1 MGEALERVL
10 GDRAGPENRT
20 GIAAPLLD
28 LIAQDVLR
36 FGERAPRGLAI
47 LHSMVAG
54 QAGVQAPP
62 PDLPARL
69 LGYVIDGA
77 NPQALAEIK
86 VLPGWSCGGD
96 DADANGRAVRWRI
109 YDHWEELPLPVL
121 LRLAHV
127 LGAGSQIVANKP
139 ALDLSKQHPWV
150 EALARDLLG
159 LPISHQL
166 FSERVLKPH
175 ATASFERLAAL
186 LAADDLAME
195 VLLRSALASQS
206 RYARPDSADFLAA
219 LPGFGAALAAH
230 QPALSPLFQRPALP
244 QKLRALSLLAAAGRD
259 AQAAFADEL
268 VGLALDAGRQVRDAA
283 WPLAKGLGEC
293 AGPCARQQAIA
304 AVPERRAQALR
315 LLWEVDLPGDR
326 ELVRERG
333 KMDKAES
340 VRKSVA
346 GFMSASE
353 ATADRSVATL
363 QVPELGI
370 DIAARTSPEARKL
383 LRAWLASADTVAS
396 LGGKRLVL
404 ERDPMRFSELAEEI
418 VAAVELPREAVP
430 SARNDRGRSH
440 YWALWSSE
448 REAQH
453 KRIALWLGAPGVQLI
468 HVIRLLRLTG
478 QIEARQG
485 SDWVINYEAAA
496 VLRRAAIEGRGSLL
510 EIARCCEAEAVPV
523 SALIAWWYS
532 DWQRRRS
539 TPDWPDAAIWPFFAA
554 YPEAIEA
561 GFTTNSPY
569 AKAWAY
575 NPLRVFDALAT
586 FPTLPSELIPRIV
599 EVALGPSK
607 QARTRAQQVLDKR
620 PDRLDFP
627 LDGLTSSRA
636 EVRIAA
642 AQWLARLKDRV
653 AVDPLEQAFKREKND
668 AVQGAILTA
677 LEALGAPLDRYL
689 SPKALAKAAAAGLK
703 KGIPQDLAWF
713 PFDQLPRVRWEG
725 KGGTVAE
732 DLLRWFLVQSCRLK
746 TPEPGALLRR
756 YCRMFRAEDREALGA
771 FVLSAWIAQ
780 DLRPAPREDAEERA
794 RADAQQWQSWIAMY
808 PEGYRDSPLKHMT
821 LEQLVAHCLQGHLKR
836 PGGSA
841 IGSKGVLALAA
852 ACGGAQIAP
861 TVQQY
866 LKEWYGN
873 RAAQGKALI
882 QMLAWVEHPAA
893 TQLMLSVGSRFRT
906 KGFQEEASRQA
917 QLLAERKGWTL
928 DELADR
934 TIPTAG
940 FDEHGTLELDYGARK
955 LLARLRE
962 DMTIGLETADGKPIS
977 ALPEARK
984 DDDEAKVKEAKKRLA
999 ATRKEFKGI
1008 LTLQK
1013 DRLYES
1019 MCTGRTWQY
1028 EDWSAYLLQ
1037 HPVVQRHCHR
1047 LVWRALENG
1056 KTART
1061 FRPLDDGT
1069 LTDVDDNRVALAPD
1083 ARVGLAHDTNCDP
1096 PVRDAWRKHFADYG
1110 LAPLF
1115 QQFGKGCYVLLDN
1128 RSEAT
1133 SLDDFEGHMLDA
1145 FKLRGAA
1152 GKLGYMRGTTEDG
1165 GWFYAYTKRF
1175 ASLGMEAMLGFSGN
1189 PLPEENRKVALTG
1202 LSFRRVGGEVP
1213 LGEVPSGLVSEC
1225 WNDMRLIAA
1234 EGSGFDTD
1242 WQSKVER

>member
-1 MGEALERVL
+1 MGEALERVV
-10 GDRAGPENRT
+10 GDRPRPENRA

-36 FGERAPRGLAI
+36 FGERAPHGLAI
-47 LHSMVAG
+47 LHSIVTG
-54 QAGVQAPP
+54 QAGVQASPP
-62 PDLPARL
+62 NLPARL

-86 VLPGWSCGGD
+86 VWPGWSCGGD
-96 DADANGRAVRWRI
+96 DADKDGRAIRWRI
-109 YDHWEELPLPVL
+109 YDRWEELPPSVL
-121 LRLAHV
+121 LRLARV
-127 LGAGSQIVANKP
+127 LAAGSQIVTNRP
-139 ALDLSKQHPWV
+139 ALDLSQQHPWV

-159 LPISHQL
+159 LPIGHEL

-175 ATASFERLAAL
+175 AMASFERLAAL
-186 LAADDLAME
+186 LAADHLAME

-304 AVPERRAQALR
+304 AAPERRALALR

-326 ELVRERG
+326 ERVRERG
-333 KMDKAES
+333 KVDKAES
-340 VRKSVA
+340 VRKAVA

-353 ATADRSVATL
+353 ATADRSVVAL
-363 QVPELGI
+363 QVPELSI
-370 DIAARTSPEARKL
+370 DIAARTSPEAREL
-383 LRAWLASADTVAS
+383 LRAWLASADTVAN

-418 VAAVELPREAVP
+418 VAAVELPRETVP
-430 SARNDRGRSH
+430 SARNDSGRSH
-440 YWALWSSE
+440 NWALWGNE

-478 QIEARQG
+478 QIEARRG
-485 SDWVINYEAAA
+485 SDDWVINYEAAA

-510 EIARCCEAEAVPV
+510 EIARSCEAEAVPV

-539 TPDWPDAAIWPFFAA
+539 TSDWPDAAIWPFFAA

-627 LDGLTSSRA
+627 LDGLTSGRA

-689 SPKALAKAAAAGLK
+689 SPKALAKASEAGLK

-732 DLLRWFLVQSCRLK
+732 NLLRWFVVQSCRLR

-756 YCRMFRAEDREALGA
+756 YCGMFRAEDRDALGA

-780 DLRPAPREDAEERA
+780 DLRPAPREVAEERA
-794 RADAQQWQSWIAMY
+794 RAAAQQWQSWFTQY
-808 PEGYRDSPLKHMT
+808 PQGFQGSPLKDMT
-821 LEQLVAHCLQGHLKR
+821 PDQLFTHCLQWQLR
-836 PGGSA
+836 QPGGSA

-852 ACGGAQIAP
+852 ACGSAQIAP

-882 QMLAWVEHPAA
+882 QMLAWVENPAA
-893 TQLMLSVGSRFRT
+893 TSSCC
-906 KGFQEEASRQA
+906 
-917 QLLAERKGWTL
+917 
-928 DELADR
+928 
-934 TIPTAG
+934 P
-940 FDEHGTLELDYGARK
+940 
-955 LLARLRE
+955 
-962 DMTIGLETADGKPIS
+962 
-977 ALPEARK
+977 
-984 DDDEAKVKEAKKRLA
+984 
-999 ATRKEFKGI
+999 
-1008 LTLQK
+1008 
-1013 DRLYES
+1013 
-1019 MCTGRTWQY
+1019 
-1028 EDWSAYLLQ
+1028 
-1037 HPVVQRHCHR
+1037 
-1047 LVWRALENG
+1047 
-1056 KTART
+1056 
-1061 FRPLDDGT
+1061 
-1069 LTDVDDNRVALAPD
+1069 
-1083 ARVGLAHDTNCDP
+1083 
-1096 PVRDAWRKHFADYG
+1096 
-1110 LAPLF
+1110 
-1115 QQFGKGCYVLLDN
+1115 
-1128 RSEAT
+1128 
-1133 SLDDFEGHMLDA
+1133 
-1145 FKLRGAA
+1145 
-1152 GKLGYMRGTTEDG
+1152 
-1165 GWFYAYTKRF
+1165 
-1175 ASLGMEAMLGFSGN
+1175 
-1189 PLPEENRKVALTG
+1189 
-1202 LSFRRVGGEVP
+1202 
-1213 LGEVPSGLVSEC
+1213 
-1225 WNDMRLIAA
+1225 
-1234 EGSGFDTD
+1234 
-1242 WQSKVER
+1242 